1 MKPYDRMKE
10 LVEKLNRYAAL
21 YYEEDAPVISDAEYD
36 AMYDELRAL
45 EESEGYTLKNS
56 PTHRVGGAPQKK
68 FEPSRHLL
76 RLYSLDKC
84 KTEGEIA
91 EWYERI
97 VKAVGKEPEIT
108 AEYKFD
114 GLTLNIL
121 YEGGKLVKAA
131 TRGDGVTGEEVT
143 AQVKTI
149 AGVPRTIS
157 YTGRIEIQGEGI
169 MRLSALAAYNA
180 KSDEPLKNARNGAA
194 GAIRN
199 LDPAVTAS
207 RNLSFMAYN
216 IGYSDRHFASQ
227 REMHDFLVKEGFETE
242 SDFAVL
248 KGADTAFAFAEK
260 VGELR
265 PTLDFLI
272 DGVVFKVNDTA
283 LRDEIGYTEKFPKWA
298 IAYKF
303 KADEMTTVLRD
314 VVWQVSRSAK
324 LNPLAVLDPVDIGGV
339 TVRRATLNNYGD
351 ILKKKVK
358 IGDRVFIRRSNDVIP
373 EIMGVAEEAP
383 DAKEVEKPTV
393 CPACGA
399 PVREEGAFLYCT
411 GEHCAPQIVSCLD
424 HFASK
429 DAMDIDGFSEKT
441 AEQFY
446 NELHMTSPV
455 DLMRLK
461 KEDIVGLERFGDK
474 KADNLIAAI
483 AAAKDTTMDRL
494 LFALGIDGIG
504 KKTAKDLAARF
515 GTFERGDTCRQH
527 RFLFR
532 RRRQPSPHRGS
543 LRKRG
548 HRARGGEKER
558 SVRGY
563 ASGAHG
569 LPSHLQARRGYGA
582 HRGKRGRSRLVR
594 VEDRRPRPRG
604 LRRGQQTRKGAEAR
618 HQDHRRRGIQAYA
631 RHRTRALTGLR
642 AAGGIMEKERK
653 VKHPSDSYTEQVHI
667 ITQSDI
673 NGFDRLFG
681 GALMAWIDILAAVVA
696 RRHSERNVTTVFVD
710 TLEFRAPAR
719 VNDTIYMTG
728 KLTYAGKTSMEVCV
742 KTFVE
747 ELSGDRKLINI
758 AYLILVALDENEQ
771 PTEVPELLPVTESEL
786 EEWKAGAR
794 RRALR
799 KQRRTENY

>member
-91 EWYERI
+91 EWYDRI
-97 VKAVGKEPEIT
+97 VKAVGREPEIT

-242 SDFAVL
+242 SDFTVL
-248 KGADTAFAFAEK
+248 KGADAAFAFAEK

-383 DAKEVEKPTV
+383 DAREVEKPTV

-455 DLMRLK
+455 GLMRLK

-515 GTFERGDTCRQH
+515 GTFEALEKADRDALTAVDGIGEILADNIVSYFANEDNLRLIAD
-527 RFLFR
+527 LFASGVTVR
-532 RRRQPSPHRGS
+532 ETEKKSGVFEGMRVVLTGS
-543 LRKRG
+543 LPTYKRG
-548 HRARGGEKER
+548 EATALIEENGGEVAS
-558 SVRGY
+558 SVSKTVDLVLAGSDAGSKLEKAQKLGIRIIDEEEF
-563 ASGAHG
+563 
-569 LPSHLQARRGYGA
+569 
-582 HRGKRGRSRLVR
+582 KRML
-594 VEDRRPRPRG
+594 
-604 LRRGQQTRKGAEAR
+604 
-618 HQDHRRRGIQAYA
+618 GI
-631 RHRTRALTGLR
+631 
-642 AAGGIMEKERK
+642 
-653 VKHPSDSYTEQVHI
+653 
-667 ITQSDI
+667 
-673 NGFDRLFG
+673 
-681 GALMAWIDILAAVVA
+681 
-696 RRHSERNVTTVFVD
+696 
-710 TLEFRAPAR
+710 APA
-719 VNDTIYMTG
+719 
-728 KLTYAGKTSMEVCV
+728 L
-742 KTFVE
+742 
-747 ELSGDRKLINI
+747 
-758 AYLILVALDENEQ
+758 
-771 PTEVPELLPVTESEL
+771 
-786 EEWKAGAR
+786 
-794 RRALR
+794 
-799 KQRRTENY
+799 

>member
-157 YTGRIEIQGEGI
+157 YAGRIEIQGEGI

-242 SDFAVL
+242 SDFTVL
-248 KGADTAFAFAEK
+248 KGADAAFAFAEK

-455 DLMRLK
+455 GLMRLK

-483 AAAKDTTMDRL
+483 AASKDTTMDRL

-515 GTFERGDTCRQH
+515 GTFEALEKADRDALTAVDGIGEILADNIVSYFANEDNLRLIAD
-527 RFLFR
+527 LFASGVTVR
-532 RRRQPSPHRGS
+532 EAEKKSGVFEGMRVVLTGS
-543 LRKRG
+543 LPTYKRG
-548 HRARGGEKER
+548 EATALIEENGGEVAS
-558 SVRGY
+558 SVSKTVDLVLAGSDAGSKLEKAQKLGIRIIDEEEF
-563 ASGAHG
+563 
-569 LPSHLQARRGYGA
+569 
-582 HRGKRGRSRLVR
+582 KRML
-594 VEDRRPRPRG
+594 
-604 LRRGQQTRKGAEAR
+604 
-618 HQDHRRRGIQAYA
+618 GI
-631 RHRTRALTGLR
+631 
-642 AAGGIMEKERK
+642 
-653 VKHPSDSYTEQVHI
+653 
-667 ITQSDI
+667 
-673 NGFDRLFG
+673 
-681 GALMAWIDILAAVVA
+681 
-696 RRHSERNVTTVFVD
+696 
-710 TLEFRAPAR
+710 APA
-719 VNDTIYMTG
+719 
-728 KLTYAGKTSMEVCV
+728 L
-742 KTFVE
+742 
-747 ELSGDRKLINI
+747 
-758 AYLILVALDENEQ
+758 
-771 PTEVPELLPVTESEL
+771 
-786 EEWKAGAR
+786 
-794 RRALR
+794 
-799 KQRRTENY
+799 

>member
-45 EESEGYTLKNS
+45 EEREGYTLKNS

-242 SDFAVL
+242 SDFTVL
-248 KGADTAFAFAEK
+248 KGADAAFAFAEK

-455 DLMRLK
+455 GLMRLK

-515 GTFERGDTCRQH
+515 GTFEALEKANHDALTAVDGIGEILADNIVSYFANEDNLRLIAD
-527 RFLFR
+527 LFASGVTVR
-532 RRRQPSPHRGS
+532 EAEKKSGVFEGMRVVLTGS
-543 LRKRG
+543 LPTYKRG
-548 HRARGGEKER
+548 EATALIEENGGEVAS
-558 SVRGY
+558 SVSKTVDLVLAGSDAGSKLEKAQKLGIRIIDEEEF
-563 ASGAHG
+563 
-569 LPSHLQARRGYGA
+569 
-582 HRGKRGRSRLVR
+582 KRML
-594 VEDRRPRPRG
+594 
-604 LRRGQQTRKGAEAR
+604 
-618 HQDHRRRGIQAYA
+618 GI
-631 RHRTRALTGLR
+631 
-642 AAGGIMEKERK
+642 
-653 VKHPSDSYTEQVHI
+653 
-667 ITQSDI
+667 
-673 NGFDRLFG
+673 
-681 GALMAWIDILAAVVA
+681 
-696 RRHSERNVTTVFVD
+696 
-710 TLEFRAPAR
+710 APA
-719 VNDTIYMTG
+719 
-728 KLTYAGKTSMEVCV
+728 L
-742 KTFVE
+742 
-747 ELSGDRKLINI
+747 
-758 AYLILVALDENEQ
+758 
-771 PTEVPELLPVTESEL
+771 
-786 EEWKAGAR
+786 
-794 RRALR
+794 
-799 KQRRTENY
+799 

>member
-45 EESEGYTLKNS
+45 EEREGYTLKNS

-91 EWYERI
+91 EWYDRI
-97 VKAVGKEPEIT
+97 VKAVGREPEIT

-242 SDFAVL
+242 SDFTVL
-248 KGADTAFAFAEK
+248 KGADAAFAFAEK

-461 KEDIVGLERFGDK
+461 KEDVVGLERFGDK

-515 GTFERGDTCRQH
+515 GTFEALEKADRDALTAVDGIGEILADNIVSYFADEDNLRLIAD
-527 RFLFR
+527 LFASGVTVR
-532 RRRQPSPHRGS
+532 EAEKKSGVFEGMRVVLTGS
-543 LRKRG
+543 LPTYKRG
-548 HRARGGEKER
+548 EATALIEENGGEVAS
-558 SVRGY
+558 SVSKTVDLVLAGSDAGSKLEKAQKLGIRIIDEEEF
-563 ASGAHG
+563 
-569 LPSHLQARRGYGA
+569 
-582 HRGKRGRSRLVR
+582 KRML
-594 VEDRRPRPRG
+594 
-604 LRRGQQTRKGAEAR
+604 
-618 HQDHRRRGIQAYA
+618 GI
-631 RHRTRALTGLR
+631 
-642 AAGGIMEKERK
+642 
-653 VKHPSDSYTEQVHI
+653 
-667 ITQSDI
+667 
-673 NGFDRLFG
+673 
-681 GALMAWIDILAAVVA
+681 
-696 RRHSERNVTTVFVD
+696 
-710 TLEFRAPAR
+710 APA
-719 VNDTIYMTG
+719 
-728 KLTYAGKTSMEVCV
+728 L
-742 KTFVE
+742 
-747 ELSGDRKLINI
+747 
-758 AYLILVALDENEQ
+758 
-771 PTEVPELLPVTESEL
+771 
-786 EEWKAGAR
+786 
-794 RRALR
+794 
-799 KQRRTENY
+799 